1 MKQIELGTILHMEKG
16 KKPKLQSKDAIKGY
30 LPYVDIKAFEQGII
44 DNYASTEKVLLCED
58 GDLLIVGDGSRSGL
72 TGRAIKGIVG
82 STLYKIYADGMTTD
96 YLRYFIESKYLLLN
110 TQKKGTGTPHLNAN
124 ILKKSKL
131 IVPSIEEQERIVAK
145 IEELFSELDNA
156 VETLN
161 ITEKKLHLYR
171 QSVIKEAFTGS
182 FTESYR
188 KANDTALDMELP
200 WLSEEQTME
209 LPKIPESWKYILLSN
224 LGDLGRGKSKH
235 RPRNDARLFVDGK
248 YPFIQTS
255 EVKSAD
261 KYITEYSKM
270 YNDFGLSQSKLW
282 PSGTLCITIA
292 ANIAETAFLGLN
304 ACFPDSVVG
313 FTPSDNILSEYIRY
327 FIESQKAELSAF
339 APATAQKNINLTTLE
354 NLVIP
359 YCSLKEQKRIVD
371 EIESRLTAYLN
382 IEKTVNDALQQAAAM
397 RQSILKQ
404 AFEGRLL

>member
-1 MKQIELGTILHMEKG
+1 MEQIELGTILHMEKG

-145 IEELFSELDNA
+145 IEELFSKLDYA

-313 FTPSDNILSEYIRY
+313 FTPSVNILSEYIRY

-371 EIESRLTAYLN
+371 EIESRLSAYLN

>member
-1 MKQIELGTILHMEKG
+1 MEKG

-72 TGRAIKGIVG
+72 IGRAIKGIVG

-145 IEELFSELDNA
+145 IEELFSDLDNA

-161 ITEKKLHLYR
+161 ATKTQLEVYR
-171 QSVIKEAFTGS
+171 QAVLKEAFEGKLTAKWRERNNIDYSFNKVNIKALVKKEKNSLKAGPFGS
-182 FTESYR
+182 SLKKEFYVSNGYKIYGQEQVIAGDECIGDYYVNEEKYQELITCKVSPRDVLISLVGTVGKVLILSRECKAGLINPRLIKISLDENIMIPEYFKYYFESDFIKTLY
-188 KANDTALDMELP
+188 KSKVHGATMDVLNMSMIKELP
-200 WLSEEQTME
+200 F
-209 LPKIPESWKYILLSN
+209 LL
-224 LGDLGRGKSKH
+224 
-235 RPRNDARLFVDGK
+235 
-248 YPFIQTS
+248 
-255 EVKSAD
+255 
-261 KYITEYSKM
+261 
-270 YNDFGLSQSKLW
+270 
-282 PSGTLCITIA
+282 
-292 ANIAETAFLGLN
+292 
-304 ACFPDSVVG
+304 
-313 FTPSDNILSEYIRY
+313 
-327 FIESQKAELSAF
+327 
-339 APATAQKNINLTTLE
+339 
-354 NLVIP
+354 
-359 YCSLKEQKRIVD
+359 CSIKEQEQIIY
-371 EIESRLTAYLN
+371 EIESRMSEYYN
-382 IEKTVNDALQQAAAM
+382 IENTVNMVLQQTSAM

>member
-1 MKQIELGTILHMEKG
+1 MEKG

-145 IEELFSELDNA
+145 IEELFSDLDNA

-261 KYITEYSKM
+261 KYLTEYSKM

-382 IEKTVNDALQQAAAM
+382 IEKTVNDALQQAFAM

>member
-1 MKQIELGTILHMEKG
+1 MEKG

-145 IEELFSELDNA
+145 IEELFSDLDNA

-188 KANDTALDMELP
+188 KANDTALDIELP

-235 RPRNDARLFVDGK
+235 RPRNDVRLFVDGK

-382 IEKTVNDALQQAAAM
+382 IEKTVNDALQQATAM

>member
-1 MKQIELGTILHMEKG
+1 MEKG

-44 DNYASTEKVLLCED
+44 DNYASIEKVLLCED

-131 IVPSIEEQERIVAK
+131 IVPSIEEQERIVER

-171 QSVIKEAFTGS
+171 QSVIKEAFIGS

-188 KANDTALDMELP
+188 KANDTALDMKLP

-382 IEKTVNDALQQAAAM
+382 IEKTVNDALQQAFAM
-397 RQSILKQ
+397 RQSMLKQ

>member
-1 MKQIELGTILHMEKG
+1 MEKG
-16 KKPKLQSKDAIKGY
+16 KKPKLQSNDAIKGY

-44 DNYASTEKVLLCED
+44 DNYASTEEVLLCED

-131 IVPSIEEQERIVAK
+131 IVPSIEEQERIVEK

-382 IEKTVNDALQQAAAM
+382 IEKTVNDALQQAFAM